1 MLIVSKAAVS
11 PFAHDNEII
20 LHGIIVVMRLDRL
33 LANSGI
39 GTRSSV
45 RSIIAS
51 GGVSVNGAVVKD
63 AGMQVSESDHIT
75 CNGSGIGLKE
85 NLYFLLDKPD
95 GVLTAMEDPRLP
107 CVGGFIPDK
116 LKGKKLA
123 PVGRLDYHTTG
134 FLIITN
140 DGELSHRLQSPKYH
154 IAKRYLV
161 TFDGPGWTDAEISG
175 VAEGITLTDTD
186 QPVKVAPAELK
197 RIDDTTAEITLYE
210 GKTHEVRR
218 IFAHFGKEV
227 LALRRISLAGLEID
241 RDSENTGSIRELT
254 DEEVNILKS
263 AVRL

>member
-1 MLIVSKAAVS
+1 
-11 PFAHDNEII
+11 
-20 LHGIIVVMRLDRL
+20 MRLDRT

-45 RSIIAS
+45 RQIIAS
-51 GGVSVNGAVVKD
+51 GGVTVNGITAKD
-63 AGMQVSESDHIT
+63 PGMQVSESDKIT
-75 CNGSGIGLKE
+75 VNGKETGLKE

-95 GVLTAMEDPRLP
+95 NILTAMEDPRLP
-107 CVGGFIPDK
+107 CVGDFIPDE

-134 FLIITN
+134 LLIITN

-161 TFDGPGWTDAEISG
+161 TFQGRSWSDEEIRS
-175 VAEGITLTDTD
+175 VSSGITLTDMDT
-186 QPVKVAPAELK
+186 PVKTAPAELSVISK
-197 RIDDTTAEITLYE
+197 NQAEITLYE

-227 LALRRISLAGLEID
+227 TALRRIFLAGLEID
-241 RDSENTGSIRELT
+241 ASCENTGMIRELT
-254 DEEVNILKS
+254 DEETDLLKRS
-263 AVRL
+263 VKL